1 MIKLVEDAMIA
12 RLRKAIG
19 DQSETPAVKT
29 VASLPAQLDDAE
41 LERRIRTAPGCYVA
55 FLGGHVRAA
64 QPPIVDA
71 SWAVYVITQ
80 SDNEADRRRGSKAQA
95 GAYVIVL
102 LVIAVLHMSRIA
114 GVGTLLAGEVN
125 NLFAEKLDELGVA
138 LYAITFTIP
147 ISVPASAA
155 PADLAAFVT
164 AHADW
169 LIAPHVPAADQKIPL
184 PAPGQ
189 AGGADITDTDTLP
202 QGDD

>member
-1 MIKLVEDAMIA
+1 MIQLVEDTIIA
-12 RLRKAIG
+12 RLEKAIG
-19 DQSETPAVKT
+19 SKSAQPLLRT

-41 LERRIRTAPGCYVA
+41 LDRRIRTAPGCYVA

-64 QPPIVDA
+64 QPPILDA

-80 SDNEADRRRGSKAQA
+80 SDIEADRRRGSKAQA

-102 LVIAVLHMSRIA
+102 LVVAILHMSRVE
-114 GVGTLLAGEVN
+114 GVGTLMASEVN

-138 LYAITFTIP
+138 LYAVTFTIP
-147 ISVPASAA
+147 ISVPAQT
-155 PADLAAFVT
+155 PADIAAFVT

-169 LIAPHVPAADQKIPL
+169 LFAPHAPAPGQPIPL

-189 AGGADITDTDTLP
+189 AGGADMTDTDTLP